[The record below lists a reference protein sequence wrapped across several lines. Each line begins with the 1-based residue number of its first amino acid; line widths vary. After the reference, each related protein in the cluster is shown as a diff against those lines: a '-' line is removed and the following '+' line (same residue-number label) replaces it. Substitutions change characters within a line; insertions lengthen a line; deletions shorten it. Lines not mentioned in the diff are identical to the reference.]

1 MKNKKHVL
9 PPSSKI
15 QPRRAASAA
24 SNAKGYQLSD
34 SNSSDEDEQAAS
46 PPPRRPAQAGQRV
59 AHKPNAIVA
68 ASRRQI
74 AVVSRA
80 PTRKPQRSKYA
91 QSSGDE
97 SSNSDDDSRRL
108 FSYFLTFNNI
118 THFRFKPNSSHN
130 FVSSPMKLFISVLL
144 SISIER
150 TQLQCF
156 PICEC
161 FYIMPNE
168 LGSFQVVS
176 FFVVIE

>member
-1 MKNKKHVL
+1 MKNNKHVS

-34 SNSSDEDEQAAS
+34 SSSSDEEEAAS

-68 ASRRQI
+68 ASRRPI
-74 AVVSRA
+74 AIVSRTPA
-80 PTRKPQRSKYA
+80 RKPQRSKYA

-108 FSYFLTFNNI
+108 F
-118 THFRFKPNSSHN
+118 
-130 FVSSPMKLFISVLL
+130 
-144 SISIER
+144 
-150 TQLQCF
+150 
-156 PICEC
+156 
-161 FYIMPNE
+161 FYLPTRCVYLNQP
-168 LGSFQVVS
+168 L
-176 FFVVIE
+176 